1 MTTIRKLL
9 WVYMR
14 KLAGERSQTD
24 MFLELDLKSSIPVYI
39 QLRNE
44 IVRGIGSGE
53 LAFGEQL
60 PTVRS
65 LAADLSVNSMTVSK
79 AYQLLD
85 SQGYIHTDRRRGTVV
100 CARGEMPDFLENPD
114 SKRELVLLAREAA
127 LGGYTREEFLKLCSD
142 AYIELV

>member
-1 MTTIRKLL
+1 
-9 WVYMR
+9 
-14 KLAGERSQTD
+14 

-53 LAFGEQL
+53 LSFGEQL

>member
-1 MTTIRKLL
+1 MI
-9 WVYMR
+9 
-14 KLAGERSQTD
+14 
-24 MFLELDLKSSIPVYI
+24 LELDFKSSLPVYV

-65 LAADLSVNSMTVSK
+65 LAADLGVNAMTVSK

-85 SQGYIHTDRRRGTVV
+85 SQGYIRTDRRRRTAV
-100 CARGEMPDFLENPD
+100 CARGEMPDFLENPQ
-114 SKRELVLLAREAA
+114 SRKELVLLAREAA
-127 LGGYTREEFLKLCSD
+127 LGGYSREEFLKLCSD
-142 AYIELV
+142 AYTELT